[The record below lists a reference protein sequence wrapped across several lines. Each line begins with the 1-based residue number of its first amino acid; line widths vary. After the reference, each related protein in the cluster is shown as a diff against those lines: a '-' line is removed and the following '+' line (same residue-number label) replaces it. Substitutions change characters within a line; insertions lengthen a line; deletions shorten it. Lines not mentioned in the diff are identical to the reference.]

1 MEGGPVVGGRR
12 FAVLAERRIL
22 VGVHG
27 SLGSLQALR
36 YAAEQ
41 ARQAEAR
48 LVAVVAWVPP
58 GGDLAE
64 RRQPVYS
71 LRQIWRDAARGRL
84 QDAFDQ
90 GLGGLPADLA
100 VERVVVRG
108 PAGPVLVDAAD
119 RPGDLLV
126 VGTGRR
132 GLRRWI
138 RRSVSRYCVAHAHCP
153 VVAIPPSDLMEE
165 AGRGL
170 HLWPRRGGSPE
181 LSHPENW
188 LRRTSSG

>member
-1 MEGGPVVGGRR
+1 MEGGPVVGRRR
-12 FAVLAERRIL
+12 FAVSEDRRL
-22 VGVHG
+22 LGDENG

-41 ARQAEAR
+41 GRQAPGR
-48 LVAVVAWVPP
+48 LLATVAWVPP
-58 GGDLAE
+58 RGGLAE

-100 VERVVVRG
+100 VERVVIRG

-119 RPGDLLV
+119 QPGDLLV

-170 HLWPRRGGSPE
+170 HLWPRRGVSPQAR
-181 LSHPENW
+181 HPDDW
-188 LRRTSSG
+188 

>member
-1 MEGGPVVGGRR
+1 MS
-12 FAVLAERRIL
+12 AERRIL

-41 ARQAEAR
+41 ARKAEAP
-48 LVAVVAWVPP
+48 LIPVVAWVPP
-58 GGDLAE
+58 GGALAE
-64 RRQPVYS
+64 RRQPGYS

-90 GLGGLPADLA
+90 GLGGLPADLS
-100 VERVVVRG
+100 VEPMVIRG

-119 RPGDLLV
+119 RPDDLLV

-138 RRSVSRYCVAHAHCP
+138 RRSVSRYCVAHARCP
-153 VVAIPPSDLMEE
+153 VVAIPPSDLMQE
-165 AGRGL
+165 AGGL

-181 LSHPENW
+181 LSHPGNW